1 MSEQCN
7 GQWHNYPDCDD
18 CPMLGDTCDGSE
30 EWNEDVT
37 SNVYGQIVSIFESN

>member
-30 EWNEDVT
+30 EWNERQDKA
-37 SNVYGQIVSIFESN
+37 SDGSE